1 MVEGVADL
9 KEHNPGIMDSVIDA
23 MGDISRN
30 GLDALMSN
38 DAWRIGDLMN
48 INHGLLSGIG
58 VSTMKLE
65 ILVHTARQNGAL
77 GAKLTGAG
85 GGGCMIA
92 LAEEPDIANI
102 EKAIRRRKSDSYRV
116 ALTEQGVT
124 SRWIEDDEIADS

>member
-1 MVEGVADL
+1 
-9 KEHNPGIMDSVIDA
+9 
-23 MGDISRN
+23 MGDISRE
-30 GLDALMSN
+30 GLDALMNN
-38 DAWRIGDLMN
+38 DIFRIGDLMN

-92 LAEEPDIANI
+92 LAEEMDIPEI
-102 EKAIRRRKSDSYRV
+102 ERAIRRRKSDSYRV
-116 ALTEQGVT
+116 ALTDQGVT
-124 SRWIEDDEIADS
+124 SKWIEDVEIADS

>member
-1 MVEGVADL
+1 
-9 KEHNPGIMDSVIDA
+9 
-23 MGDISRN
+23 
-30 GLDALMSN
+30 
-38 DAWRIGDLMN
+38 MN
-48 INHGLLSGIG
+48 LNHGLLSGIG

-65 ILVHTARQNGAL
+65 ILIHTARQNGAL

-116 ALTEQGVT
+116 TLTEEGVK
-124 SRWIEDDEIADS
+124 SRWIEDDAIADT